1 MRNTAKFLVAGP
13 FALALA
19 ASALYVSEASLHAQA
34 RPAQPAAAA
43 QQDQQP
49 QQPTFRSTA
58 ELVTTDVIVRD
69 VKNDQFMSD
78 LKPTDFEVYED
89 GVKQELA
96 SMVLIHGG
104 RAYNTLAPPP
114 APVQEGIILPVAR
127 PTNDAA
133 GRVFLLFV
141 DDLHMDFQQTP
152 RIREIFR
159 KMLKNLIH
167 DGDMWGMVSTGTSS
181 ISIDLTYDRA
191 LLDDAINRISGNGL
205 KPTEIIK
212 GQEGADGPV
221 ELRYRAHVAFTTA
234 EQLMTNLEKLHNRR
248 KAVLWVSSGYDFNPF
263 EKERLANTLLPCD
276 SSSSS
281 GDSSTNSNQGNCVN
295 TNTGMPSDPNQT
307 LQSSEF
313 ADAELVRDM
322 AEVTR
327 MANRANA
334 TLYTLDPRGLVAG
347 GDIGENVDP
356 VEWQTYVSK
365 TVDSL
370 RTIADLTGGFAVV
383 NQNDFDKA
391 LKRIDAETS
400 DYYVLGF
407 YSSNPDPLRKTR
419 RIEVVTKKDGV
430 KVWSRTSYSLRDTPA
445 EAAAAKAPLKPAPAR
460 KK

>member
-1 MRNTAKFLVAGP
+1 MRSTAKFLVAGA
-13 FALALA
+13 FALVMAICA
-19 ASALYVSEASLHAQA
+19 MWFGEASISAQA
-34 RPAQPAAAA
+34 RPAQAPAA
-43 QQDQQP
+43 P
-49 QQPTFRSTA
+49 QQQQGQIPTFRSSA
-58 ELVTTDVIVRD
+58 DLVTTDVIVRD
-69 VKNDQFMSD
+69 AKNDQFMAD
-78 LKPTDFEVYED
+78 LKPTDFDIFED

-114 APVQEGIILPVAR
+114 APLQEGIILPVAR

-141 DDLHMDFQQTP
+141 DDLHMDFQNTP

-191 LLDDAINRISGNGL
+191 LLDDAINRISGGGL
-205 KPTEIIK
+205 KPSEIIK
-212 GQEGADGPV
+212 GQEGQDGPI

-234 EQLMTNLEKLHNRR
+234 NQLMQNLEKLHNRR

-263 EKERLANTLLPCD
+263 EKSRLKEQLGPCDTGTDASGSSD
-276 SSSSS
+276 SSSTS
-281 GDSSTNSNQGNCVN
+281 NCVSAN
-295 TNTGMPSDPNQT
+295 GRVDPNLAPQGS
-307 LQSSEF
+307 QF

-322 AEVTR
+322 ADVTR
-327 MANRANA
+327 AANRANA
-334 TLYTLDPRGLVAG
+334 TLYTIDPRGLVAG

-356 VEWQTYVSK
+356 VEWETYVSK

-407 YSSNPDPLRKTR
+407 YSSNPDPLRRTR
-419 RIEVVTKKDGV
+419 RIEVVTKRDGV
-430 KVWSRTSYSLRDTPA
+430 KVWSRTSYSLRPTPA
-445 EAAAAKAPLKPAPAR
+445 DAAKK
-460 KK
+460 

>member
-1 MRNTAKFLVAGP
+1 MQKVSYTMPMRNTAKFLVAGA
-13 FALALA
+13 FALAM
-19 ASALYVSEASLHAQA
+19 VQV
-34 RPAQPAAAA
+34 PAA
-43 QQDQQP
+43 QQP
-49 QQPTFRSTA
+49 QQTPPPAEQSQLPVFRGAA

-69 VKNDQFMSD
+69 AKSDQFIAD
-78 LKPTDFEVYED
+78 LKPADFDIFED
-89 GVKQELA
+89 GKKQDLA

-152 RIREIFR
+152 RIRDLFR
-159 KMLKNLIH
+159 RMMRNLIH

-234 EQLMTNLEKLHNRR
+234 NQLMTNLEKLHNRR
-248 KAVLWVSSGYDFNPF
+248 KAVIWVSSGYDFNPF
-263 EKERLANTLLPCD
+263 EKSRLKEQLGPCD
-276 SSSSS
+276 DSGS
-281 GDSSTNSNQGNCVN
+281 GDSSGQSNCVDAN
-295 TNTGMPSDPNQT
+295 GRVDPNLTPQGS
-307 LQSSEF
+307 QF

-322 AEVTR
+322 ADVTR
-327 MANRANA
+327 AANRANA
-334 TLYTLDPRGLVAG
+334 TLYTIDPRGLVAG
-347 GDIGENVDP
+347 SDIGENLDP
-356 VEWQTYVSK
+356 VEWDRYVSK

-407 YSSNPDPLRKTR
+407 YSSNPDPLRRTR
-419 RIEVVTKKDGV
+419 RIEVVTKRDGV
-430 KVWSRTSYSLRDTPA
+430 KVWSRTSYSLRPTPA
-445 EAAAAKAPLKPAPAR
+445 ETAKK
-460 KK
+460 